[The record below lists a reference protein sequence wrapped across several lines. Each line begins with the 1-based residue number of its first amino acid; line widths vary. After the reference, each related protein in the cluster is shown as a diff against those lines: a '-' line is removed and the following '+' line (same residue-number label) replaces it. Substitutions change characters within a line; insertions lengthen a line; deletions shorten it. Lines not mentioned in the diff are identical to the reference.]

1 MNRLSVGIEQV
12 NHCRALADGA
22 RVLKAVKEGSIL
34 LSAEY
39 LTGLSA
45 VAAKDPSGKLIDM
58 PTEEWNYF
66 IRYTNNGKLQYLIK
80 S

>member
-1 MNRLSVGIEQV
+1 MNRLSAGIEQV
-12 NHCRALADGA
+12 NHRRALADGA
-22 RVLKAVKEGSIL
+22 RLLRAVKEGAIL

-39 LTGLSA
+39 CTGLSA
-45 VAAKDPSGKLIDM
+45 VAVKEPGGKLIDM

-66 IRYTNNGKLQYLIK
+66 IRYTKNDELEYLIK